1 MWQLLEVEPKYT
13 YIVVLISHGRRR
25 EHVKVSV
32 DKITSVASQEGKEK
46 GQSKSDHNKKQN

>member
-1 MWQLLEVEPKYT
+1 MLEVEPKYT
-13 YIVVLISHGRRR
+13 YIVVLISHGRQR